1 MTTAARYAVLEVVLD
16 MEIALNNRSLYYVED
31 DIQLSVLTAN
41 SLLFLWSNHLP
52 ELEPHHLR
60 EFDLRKRAKYLRMCK
75 QTSWTRWTTE
85 YLQWLRER
93 HRMKHMNQTMPLAK
107 GEVVIIKDEKRNRNK
122 WKIGIVE
129 DLISGRDELPNFERG
144 KEHSNRR
151 YNTFTNWSC
160 HAIGRMY
167 RLLRNSTPKPQHS
180 GPGGEV
186 TPNWHTELTFCFIH
200 WISNFIEC
208 AILVFFLLWKKQGS
222 LWEIIQG

>member
-1 MTTAARYAVLEVVLD
+1 MTIAARYAVLEVVLD

-60 EFDLRKRAKYLRMCK
+60 EFDLRKRAKYLRRCK
-75 QTSWTRWTTE
+75 QTLWTRWTTK

-93 HRMKHMNQTMPLAK
+93 HRMKHMNQTTPLAK

-151 YNTFTNWSC
+151 
-160 HAIGRMY
+160 
-167 RLLRNSTPKPQHS
+167 
-180 GPGGEV
+180 
-186 TPNWHTELTFCFIH
+186 
-200 WISNFIEC
+200 
-208 AILVFFLLWKKQGS
+208 
-222 LWEIIQG
+222 